1 MARARNIK
9 PGFFQNDLLGALE
22 PLARLL
28 FIGLWTIADFNGCL
42 EFRPKRIK
50 ALLLPYDE
58 CDPEKLA
65 INLERSGFIRSYSV
79 QGQRYLKIVNFL
91 RHQNPHKNEREA
103 GTLCPDESEKDCE
116 NSVLQ
121 ETPDLSR
128 QTLEQDGTAPAS
140 SLIPLPS
147 SLIPCPPKKSTRSAL
162 SSAVAAVDFRQVLAD
177 RGIPEQLAAD
187 WLTLRKGLKAAVTET
202 VLQGIEREAAKA
214 RLTLAEAL
222 AMCCERSWRG
232 FKADWVVNGNGSRK
246 MSTME
251 VNASCMA
258 TIRNFGKEPQR
269 ENDTIDITPATP
281 RALGR

>member
-1 MARARNIK
+1 
-9 PGFFQNDLLGALE
+9 
-22 PLARLL
+22 
-28 FIGLWTIADFNGCL
+28 
-42 EFRPKRIK
+42 
-50 ALLLPYDE
+50 
-58 CDPEKLA
+58 
-65 INLERSGFIRSYSV
+65 V

-232 FKADWVVNGNGSRK
+232 FKAEWVANGNGTHHNGNARDAGRLAAARTISRHL
-246 MSTME
+246 
-251 VNASCMA
+251 
-258 TIRNFGKEPQR
+258 EPQR
-269 ENDTIDITPATP
+269 SNDDAIDITPTAT
-281 RALGR
+281 RLLGR